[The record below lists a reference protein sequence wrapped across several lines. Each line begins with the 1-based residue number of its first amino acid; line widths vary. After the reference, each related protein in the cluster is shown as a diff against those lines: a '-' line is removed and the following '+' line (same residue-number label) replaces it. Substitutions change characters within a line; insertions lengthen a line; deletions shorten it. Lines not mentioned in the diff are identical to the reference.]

1 MRFDEFFSLLH
12 FDEKIDDFFFYFR
25 MILRQNWGGAALWL
39 FAASLILSVH
49 SDVLGK
55 SFFLMRLK
63 FKSDH

>member
-1 MRFDEFFSLLH
+1 MRFHEFFYLLQ
-12 FDEKIDDFFFYFR
+12 FDEKKNDLFFHFR

-55 SFFLMRLK
+55 SFF
-63 FKSDH
+63 